1 MLKLIVITMV
11 SLVSVSAFA
20 KSKEVMGV
28 LARCDCR
35 ESTIDGDR
43 NLGKVTNDSPT
54 RSEQNARNQASVACS
69 NRASDSLSVSISNC
83 QYIKVIDEKVSATKF
98 KRRVERIKDD
108 EENNLANDLLSTL

>member
-1 MLKLIVITMV
+1 MLKLLVFTV
-11 SLVSVSAFA
+11 LSLVSVSAFA

-35 ESTIDGDR
+35 ESTIDGER
-43 NLGKVTNDSPT
+43 NLGKVSNQNPT
-54 RSEQNARNQASVACS
+54 RSEQNARNQAYNACTKLG
-69 NRASDSLSVSISNC
+69 SDSLSINISNC
-83 QYIKVIDEKVSATKF
+83 QYIKVIDEKVSETKF